1 MTFGEIAHS
10 ILAPI
15 GYDPARYRELSD
27 DDLRTLHNAQR
38 GANLVLIDRLAE
50 VVGGLDVA
58 YRFVEVAGKLARET
72 RARFCEEF
80 AELPEGAPLRPGLFA
95 AHISAGLGMEE
106 MLALELERR
115 ASGQVN

>member
-1 MTFGEIAHS
+1 MNFGEIAHS

-27 DDLRTLHNAQR
+27 DDLRTLHHAQR
-38 GANLVLIDRLAE
+38 GANLVLIERLAE

-58 YRFVEVAGKLARET
+58 RRFVEVAGKLTRET
-72 RARFCEEF
+72 RARFCKDF
-80 AELPEGAPLRPGLFA
+80 GDQPEGAPLRPGLFA

-106 MLALELERR
+106 MLALEIERR
-115 ASGQVN
+115 ASGRAN